1 MLLIVVHPLIA
12 ASSGDKL
19 QAFSFFVMKKTHI
32 ILCLAFIKERDIEN
46 LNGTL
51 ITKLVAFS
59 LLTKSLKNTFK
70 RL

>member
-51 ITKLVAFS
+51 ITKLVADQVS
-59 LLTKSLKNTFK
+59 
-70 RL
+70 

>member
-1 MLLIVVHPLIA
+1 MIA

-51 ITKLVAFS
+51 ITKLVADQVS
-59 LLTKSLKNTFK
+59 
-70 RL
+70 

>member
-1 MLLIVVHPLIA
+1 MIA

-46 LNGTL
+46 WNGTL
-51 ITKLVAFS
+51 IAKLVAFS
-59 LLTKSLKNTFK
+59 LLTKAPKKIISEVYNAA
-70 RL
+70 R